1 MNKNTKILFVC
12 PLNPFASKS
21 VFGNASQQ
29 TLEKFDQNAS
39 QFIQNDLDI
48 LRRHFDVKV
57 VQYQGKNG
65 IPKFL
70 IEMLKGVLWADL
82 TFSWFAD
89 VHAFA
94 EFWSREYL
102 SIFTLKVNNKIY
114 RENILMIVGEKKCR

>member
-1 MNKNTKILFVC
+1 M
-12 PLNPFASKS
+12 
-21 VFGNASQQ
+21 
-29 TLEKFDQNAS
+29 
-39 QFIQNDLDI
+39 
-48 LRRHFDVKV
+48 KV

-94 EFWSREYL
+94 AVLFSR
-102 SIFTLKVNNKIY
+102 IFIHVHTKSK
-114 RENILMIVGEKKCR
+114 